1 MTARPVSKKAPKSNK
16 AKKETKKT
24 GIAQITKGSIR
35 RLARRGGCKRVA
47 ANVYDE
53 ARAVLQRFVSSLMK
67 DSFALLA
74 YGTSDA
80 ANPNGSS
87 KVKTVKLSHVL
98 YALKSRGRQMYVA

>member
-1 MTARPVSKKAPKSNK
+1 MTARAVSKKAPKANK
-16 AKKETKKT
+16 SKKDDKKA
-24 GIAQITKGSIR
+24 GAAQITKGSIR

-53 ARAVLQRFVSSLMK
+53 ARAVLHRFVSSLMK

-80 ANPNGSS
+80 FNPVLS
-87 KVKTVKLSHVL
+87 KVRTVKLSHVL